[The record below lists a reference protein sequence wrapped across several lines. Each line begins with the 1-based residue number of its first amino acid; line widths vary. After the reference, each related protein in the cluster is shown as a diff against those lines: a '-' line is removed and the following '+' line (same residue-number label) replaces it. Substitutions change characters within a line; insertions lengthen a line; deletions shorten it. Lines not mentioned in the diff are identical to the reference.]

1 MTSQAANAA
10 TITPPSVPAHATG
23 FTDTLASEWLKLTTT
38 RSTAILL
45 GLGIILSIGTTG
57 LVSLAMASVRDEW
70 PDGMNPAIFSMA
82 GNVFTLII
90 YSVFGVMVATRE
102 YSSGMI
108 RLTLSATPARGQV
121 LAAKALLIFLLT
133 LAAGLVSTTGMFLV
147 GQLAHSAFGM
157 PATSYGE
164 LDAWRMVVGLG
175 AVTPFFPLAGLALGT
190 LLRSTAG
197 ATTTVLG
204 LLWLPVMIGEF
215 LPPWWQE
222 NIISLLP
229 GTALDSFT
237 IAHVVE
243 DSSVYVQPLVGA
255 TVAAAWLAAILGAAW
270 AAFLRRDV

>member
-1 MTSQAANAA
+1 MTRQATTTAA
-10 TITPPSVPAHATG
+10 LPSLSGPDRGTR
-23 FTDTLASEWLKLTTT
+23 FTDTLASEWLKLTTH

-45 GLGIILSIGTTG
+45 GLGIVLSIGTTG
-57 LVSLAMASVRDEW
+57 LVSLAMASVRDDW
-70 PDGMNPAIFSMA
+70 PDNMNSTIFSMA
-82 GNVFTLII
+82 GNVFPLII

-108 RLTLSATPARGQV
+108 RLTLSATPARSQV
-121 LAAKALLIFLLT
+121 FAAKALLIVLLT
-133 LAAGLVSTTGMFLV
+133 LAAGLVSTAGMFLV
-147 GQLAHSAFGM
+147 GQAAYGAYGM
-157 PATSYGE
+157 PATPYGDPE
-164 LDAWRMVVGLG
+164 AWRMVVGLG
-175 AVTPFFPLAGLALGT
+175 AVTPFFPVVGFALGI

-237 IAHVVE
+237 IAHVV
-243 DSSVYVQPLVGA
+243 DSSVYLQPLVGA
-255 TVAAAWLAAILGAAW
+255 TVAAAWLVAILAAAW
-270 AAFLRRDV
+270 VTFLRRDV